1 MKVNY
6 KDFRS
11 AVEKNPDSLSY
22 ILLHG
27 SNQSEIKEKCD
38 EAAELLCGPTG
49 YEEMRINKLPESS
62 VLKEPDK
69 LQNIMKTVSF
79 FPGKQVIIIEGETD
93 KISKTLE
100 SSLENWT
107 TQDAIIIL
115 MSNAIKPTSSLR
127 KMGESNPL
135 CISTAVY
142 DGQRNIEKINKTVNS
157 AKLQIT
163 DTGVSSFLKN
173 PSNFPS
179 MQSFILFIEKL
190 EAYKFSDQSPVTFED
205 IDLLLTEQYSLDEF
219 QILTLLAH
227 GDIENMTQL
236 LKKLFASGIKP
247 NKIVYSA
254 NKHFFLLHKISL
266 NRHNPD
272 LVLNKNYPPLFGD
285 RRIQVISQS
294 KIWST
299 PMIERALEIIMQ
311 LEQRMRTGSHIGLT
325 SLLERSFLRI
335 ASLVKQIS

>member
-11 AVEKNPDSLSY
+11 AVERKSDSLSY

-27 SNQSEIKEKCD
+27 SYQSEIKEKCD

-49 YEEMRINKLPESS
+49 HEEMRINKLSESS
-62 VLKEPDK
+62 LLKEPDK
-69 LQNIMKTVSF
+69 LQNIIKTISF
-79 FPGKQVIIIEGETD
+79 FPGKQVIIIEGATD

-100 SSLENWT
+100 NSLKNWT
-107 TQDAIIIL
+107 SQDAIIIL

-142 DGQRNIEKINKTVNS
+142 DEQRNVDKINKTLNS
-157 AKLQIT
+157 AKIQIT
-163 DTGVSSFLKN
+163 NVSISNFLKN
-173 PSNFPS
+173 PTNFSS

-205 IDLLLTEQYSLDEF
+205 IDLLLTEQHSLDEF
-219 QILTLLAH
+219 EMLTLLAR
-227 GDIENMTQL
+227 GDVKNMIQL
-236 LKKLFASGIKP
+236 LKKLFTSGIKP

-254 NKHFFLLHKISL
+254 NKHFVLLHKISL

-285 RRIQVISQS
+285 RRNQVISQS

-311 LEQRMRTGSHIGLT
+311 LELRMRTGSHVGLT

>member
-1 MKVNY
+1 MKINY

-11 AVEKNPDSLSY
+11 TIEKKSDSLSY
-22 ILLHG
+22 ILIHG

-49 YEEMRINKLPESS
+49 HEEMRINKLPESS
-62 VLKEPDK
+62 ILKEPGT
-69 LQNIMKTVSF
+69 LHNIIKTVSF
-79 FPGKQVIIIEGETD
+79 FPGKQVVIIEGATD
-93 KISKTLE
+93 KISKTLQ

-115 MSNAIKPTSSLR
+115 MANAIKPTSSLR

-135 CISTAVY
+135 SISTAVY
-142 DGQRNIEKINKTVNS
+142 DDQLNIEKINKTVNS

-163 DTGVSSFLKN
+163 NTHVSSFLKN
-173 PSNFPS
+173 PSNFSS

-205 IDLLLTEQYSLDEF
+205 IDLLLTDQHSLDEF
-219 QILTLLAH
+219 EMLSLLAR
-227 GDIENMTQL
+227 GDIENMTHL
-236 LKKLFASGIKP
+236 LKKLFTSGIKP

-254 NKHFFLLHKISL
+254 NKHFVLLHKISL
-266 NRHNPD
+266 SRHNPD
-272 LVLNKNYPPLFGD
+272 LVLNKNYPPLFGH
-285 RRIQVISQS
+285 RRNQVISQS
-294 KIWST
+294 EIWST
-299 PMIERALEIIMQ
+299 PMIERALEIILQ
-311 LEQRMRTGSHIGLT
+311 LEQRIRTASHIGLT

-335 ASLVKQIS
+335 ASLVKKIN